1 MNEWDLL
8 LDSVR
13 VQLIQEVNLKL
24 RLIISLNIN
33 ENKYGIFWILME
45 LI

>member
-13 VQLIQEVNLKL
+13 VQLIQELNLEVE
-24 RLIISLNIN
+24 IN
-33 ENKYGIFWILME
+33 YKFEY
-45 LI
+45 

>member
-24 RLIISLNIN
+24 RLIIRLNIN
-33 ENKYGIFWILME
+33 DNKYGIFGILME